1 MFLLLPS
8 NFQHLISS
16 ILTRHLPFAIP
27 RAIIPHMNARRLML
41 YLFLNVIVSATTVLG
56 VLWLWERIRPTPM
69 ATAPA
74 STVVPLTMV
83 AVPPSAAGPTP
94 AGSPAP
100 LPSVT
105 PTLHVVQFGDTLG
118 SIAQQYDIAVE
129 DIMAA
134 NGLTDPNVLSIG
146 QTLVIPLGGLAPTVA
161 PTEPSGPPIP
171 TATRD
176 PNAPLPK
183 LSIRE
188 AQAPGVLSDETLVVL
203 NSGGPVDLAGW
214 TLRDDAGHI
223 YTFPSLTLFAD
234 GAVNVHTAAG
244 EDTVIDLYWN
254 QPEAVWASG
263 KVVLLSD
270 PNGNLQARFTVP

>member
-1 MFLLLPS
+1 
-8 NFQHLISS
+8 
-16 ILTRHLPFAIP
+16 
-27 RAIIPHMNARRLML
+27 MNARRLLL
-41 YLFLNVIVSATTVLG
+41 YLILNVIVSATTVLS
-56 VLWLWERIRPTPM
+56 VLWLWERMRPAPL

-74 STVVPLTMV
+74 PTVLPLTPV
-83 AVPPSAAGPTP
+83 ALVPSSAAPTQ

-100 LPSVT
+100 PPSPT

-118 SIAQQYDIAVE
+118 SIAQQYDVPVA

-146 QTLVIPLGGLAPTVA
+146 QTLVIPVGGLVPTGA
-161 PTEPSGPPIP
+161 PTESSSPPIP

-188 AQAPGVLSDETLVVL
+188 VQAPGVLSAETLVVL

-244 EDTVIDLYWN
+244 DDTVIDLYWN

-270 PNGNLQARFTVP
+270 PNGNLQARFTAP